1 MALLAEALQAV
12 FEPTTLLYLLIGVGA
27 GVLIGALPGL
37 TATMAVAILTPLTFW
52 APPAQGL
59 AMLLGVYNSAIWAGG
74 IPAILINT
82 PGTPASIASTFD
94 GPAIAQRGE
103 AGLALGINTIY
114 SVFGGLF
121 STLLLAIFA
130 FPIARF
136 ALRFGPAEYFALAI
150 FGLSMMV
157 SVSGKSIVKG
167 LIVGVFGLL
176 LSMVGL
182 DPMLS
187 YPRFT
192 FGRFELLDGIS
203 FIPVM
208 IGLFG
213 VGEVLDQILKSR
225 EEQTRIIPRIGR
237 QLPTRQELARMG
249 PAALFSAAVSA
260 VIGAI
265 PGAGGDIASIIC
277 WDQTRRLSKKPQE
290 YGKGSIEGLA
300 ATCTANNGVIG
311 GALTTMLTLGLPGD
325 SVTAILLG
333 SLIMYGLQPG
343 PLLFR
348 DHADMAY
355 VIIALMVLAYVAILI
370 VGLGASRVLVRAFMV
385 RKEVVWTAVLI
396 LSTVGSYAI
405 NNNPLDVWFMF
416 FAGILGLVLRQYGYP
431 LGPLVLAL
439 LLGPMAESNFRRA
452 LTAAGDAGAWVFV
465 TRPISLI
472 LLILAALSLVAP
484 IIQQR
489 RKARQGGVTVQ
500 P

>member
-1 MALLAEALQAV
+1 MKRLYGIVTPMVTPFNRDGQVDWKALADLTDYLLAGGVHALY
-12 FEPTTLLYLLIGVGA
+12 PLGTT
-27 GVLIGALPGL
+27 
-37 TATMAVAILTPLTFW
+37 
-52 APPAQGL
+52 
-59 AMLLGVYNSAIWAGG
+59 
-74 IPAILINT
+74 
-82 PGTPASIASTFD
+82 
-94 GPAIAQRGE
+94 GE
-103 AGLALGINTIY
+103 A
-114 SVFGGLF
+114 
-121 STLLLAIFA
+121 A
-130 FPIARF
+130 F
-136 ALRFGPAEYFALAI
+136 
-150 FGLSMMV
+150 MTV
-157 SVSGKSIVKG
+157 
-167 LIVGVFGLL
+167 
-176 LSMVGL
+176 
-182 DPMLS
+182 
-187 YPRFT
+187 
-192 FGRFELLDGIS
+192 
-203 FIPVM
+203 
-208 IGLFG
+208 
-213 VGEVLDQILKSR
+213 R
-225 EEQTRIIPRIGR
+225 E
-237 QLPTRQELARMG
+237 RQEVAE
-249 PAALFSAAVSA
+249 AV
-260 VIGAI
+260 
-265 PGAGGDIASIIC
+265 
-277 WDQTRRLSKKPQE
+277 

-439 LLGPMAESNFRRA
+439 LLGSMAESNFRRA

>member
-1 MALLAEALQAV
+1 
-12 FEPTTLLYLLIGVGA
+12 
-27 GVLIGALPGL
+27 
-37 TATMAVAILTPLTFW
+37 
-52 APPAQGL
+52 
-59 AMLLGVYNSAIWAGG
+59 
-74 IPAILINT
+74 
-82 PGTPASIASTFD
+82 
-94 GPAIAQRGE
+94 
-103 AGLALGINTIY
+103 
-114 SVFGGLF
+114 
-121 STLLLAIFA
+121 
-130 FPIARF
+130 
-136 ALRFGPAEYFALAI
+136 
-150 FGLSMMV
+150 
-157 SVSGKSIVKG
+157 
-167 LIVGVFGLL
+167 
-176 LSMVGL
+176 
-182 DPMLS
+182 
-187 YPRFT
+187 
-192 FGRFELLDGIS
+192 
-203 FIPVM
+203 
-208 IGLFG
+208 
-213 VGEVLDQILKSR
+213 
-225 EEQTRIIPRIGR
+225 
-237 QLPTRQELARMG
+237 
-249 PAALFSAAVSA
+249 
-260 VIGAI
+260 
-265 PGAGGDIASIIC
+265 
-277 WDQTRRLSKKPQE
+277 

-416 FAGILGLVLRQYGYP
+416 FAGILGLVFRQYGYP

-439 LLGPMAESNFRRA
+439 LLGSMAESNFRRA